1 MHVLI
6 ADDNPAATRTL
17 AILLEAW
24 GYEPVVVHDGLAA
37 LALLRAPGAPPLAV
51 LGCNLP
57 GMSGEALCCE
67 IRRDTHRPYTYIV
80 LVTDRTGK
88 ETLPDGLEDGAD
100 AYLVKPVAPSE
111 LQARLSAGKRILALQ
126 EKLLATQRLLQQ
138 QASRDALTGLW
149 NRRSIL
155 EILDRELARSQ
166 RDGQPV
172 AAIMADLDYFKGVN
186 DGHGHLTG
194 DQVLRQAAQR
204 LLGELRPYDT
214 VGRYGGDEFLIVLPA
229 CGPDSAVHLAER
241 LRNCL
246 QAEPVLDNGKTIR
259 VTLSLGVGVW
269 DGKMESDELLRSADD
284 ALYRA
289 KHAGRNRAMLAPVV
303 A

>member
-37 LALLRAPGAPPLAV
+37 LALLRASGAPPLAV
-51 LGCNLP
+51 LDCNLP
-57 GMSGEALCCE
+57 GMSGDALCSE
-67 IRRDTHRPYTYIV
+67 IRKDTHRPYTYIV
-80 LVTDRTGK
+80 LVTGRTGK
-88 ETLPDGLEDGAD
+88 EKLPDELEDGAD
-100 AYLVKPVAPSE
+100 AYLAKPVAPSE

-246 QAEPVLDNGKTIR
+246 EAEPVQDNGKTIR

-269 DGKMESDELLRSADD
+269 DGKMESDELLRCADD

-289 KHAGRNRAMLAPVV
+289 KNAGRNRAMLAPIM